1 VGQGRVAADPKKG
14 RRLKA
19 HLVFLDESGL
29 LLAPLVRRS
38 WAPRGQTPVFYQR
51 LRYREKVSMIAAL
64 TVSPRGRRVGLYFS
78 LAPNRNVENRWLAS
92 FLHELLRHLRG
103 RVILI
108 WDRLPVH
115 RAGQLRR
122 WLDRHPRLDV
132 ELLPPYAPELNPV
145 ELFWAYLKCN
155 PLANLAADDPH
166 GLARLAARHAR
177 RLQRR
182 ADLLRSFIR
191 ATPLSSC
198 VQ

>member
-1 VGQGRVAADPKKG
+1 MAADQKKG
-14 RRLKA
+14 RRLRA
-19 HLVFLDESGL
+19 HLVVLDESGL

-38 WAPRGQTPVFYQR
+38 WAPRGHTPVFYQR

-78 LAPNRNVENRWLAS
+78 LAPNRNVEKRWLAS

-115 RAGQLRR
+115 RGGQIRR
-122 WLDRHPRLDV
+122 WLDRHPRLEV

-145 ELFWAYLKCN
+145 EVFWAYLKCN

-182 ADLLRSFIR
+182 RDLLHAFIR

-198 VQ
+198 LQ